1 MQVHAENPCDNPAMP
16 ETVWNFH
23 YLVGAIGYS
32 REVDRLLRGSSD
44 EFQVI
49 ESEFAD
55 SDRRVNKVLVVV
67 ER

>member
-1 MQVHAENPCDNPAMP
+1 MP

-23 YLVGAIGYS
+23 YFVGAVGYS

>member
-1 MQVHAENPCDNPAMP
+1 V
-16 ETVWNFH
+16 NFH

>member
-1 MQVHAENPCDNPAMP
+1 V
-16 ETVWNFH
+16 NFH

-49 ESEFAD
+49 ESRFAD
-55 SDRRVNKVLVVV
+55 SDRRVNKVLVVM

>member
-1 MQVHAENPCDNPAMP
+1 V
-16 ETVWNFH
+16 NFH

-32 REVDRLLRGSSD
+32 REVDRLLIRGSSD

-55 SDRRVNKVLVVV
+55 SDRRVNKVLTVV